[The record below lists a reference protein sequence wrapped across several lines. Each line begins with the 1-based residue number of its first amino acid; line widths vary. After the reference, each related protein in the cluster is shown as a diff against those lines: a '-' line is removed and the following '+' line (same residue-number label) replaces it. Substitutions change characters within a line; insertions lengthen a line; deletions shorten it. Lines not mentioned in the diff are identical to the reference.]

1 MIWHRCI
8 YICIYIYIDI
18 CHEQVCLK
26 VRQDTGVVEYYLRHS
41 YVCHDSFMCDMMH
54 SYVWHDSF
62 ICVTWLIHICDTSMG
77 HARQLY
83 IFLLILSHTGVFKG
97 APRRRR
103 RWGVFDRCHYW
114 ISPQP
119 QVEILQ
125 SQFPPKSTIW
135 MTKELSF
142 ENFHVRLFDC
152 CHYWISPQP
161 QVDILKS
168 QLPTKSTIWMTKE
181 LSFENFHV
189 RLFDRRH
196 CWISSQYDVEILNSQ
211 IPTKCTI
218 WNHYRAVF

>member
-62 ICVTWLIHICDTSMG
+62 ICMTWLIHICDTSMG

-125 SQFPPKSTIW
+125 SQLPPKSTIW

-168 QLPTKSTIWMTKE
+168 QLPTKSTIW
-181 LSFENFHV
+181 N
-189 RLFDRRH
+189 D
-196 CWISSQYDVEILNSQ
+196 W
-211 IPTKCTI
+211 
-218 WNHYRAVF
+218 RAVFWGFPCGTIWSTSLLNIFAVWCRNSEQSNPY